1 MDGQELIAFLH
12 GDSIL
17 MLQKQVYKDF
27 ELLSNRFPDNFLEEN
42 YSLEEIR
49 FFIKDNLT
57 FVMEKNES
65 KTLQLFYTIDIPE
78 KQFLSLVSGENPIEN
93 LSEAILLREAQKVYF
108 RMKYSK

>member
-1 MDGQELIAFLH
+1 MDGQELIAFLE
-12 GDSIL
+12 GDAIL
-17 MLQKQVYKDF
+17 MLQKQLFKDF
-27 ELLSNRFPDNFLEEN
+27 ENLSTRFPSNFLEEN
-42 YSLEEIR
+42 YSLDEIR
-49 FFIKDNLT
+49 FIIKDNLT

-78 KQFLSLVSGENPIEN
+78 KQFLSLISSENPIQN